1 MSVLSLGQVVIC
13 KGLHAADHTS
23 CDEIGASQK
32 HVLMYV
38 TYLGLICEAE
48 ARGGLGTN
56 YTTSSA
62 VDN

>member
-56 YTTSSA
+56 
-62 VDN
+62 